1 MKTLKEATQD
11 SNVPTREMAVEEAM
25 AILLDE
31 NPIDIPG
38 ITDNVEESTMF
49 TEELLSVLESEEERG
64 SVDNARLHAVAED
77 NNWEAEYNDQDIEDS
92 ELEDR
97 ELIIDNKIDT
107 NRLQSVHIVDISHL
121 LYEIHQK
128 FDNHFRRH

>member
-31 NPIDIPG
+31 DPIDTSD
-38 ITDNVEESTMF
+38 ITDNVKESTLS
-49 TEELLSVLESEEERG
+49 TEELLSVLESEEERD

-77 NNWEAEYNDQDIEDS
+77 NN
-92 ELEDR
+92 
-97 ELIIDNKIDT
+97 
-107 NRLQSVHIVDISHL
+107 
-121 LYEIHQK
+121 
-128 FDNHFRRH
+128 